1 MVARGARNRG
11 ARLAS
16 IFQSGRII
24 RASDGLRL
32 AGTDPAARAVGWS
45 RAARSCRYSAR
56 DAGVTARERKDRIM
70 TIVYKENAPLRIE
83 AAQDLYRR
91 STLGARRP
99 VDQPD
104 RFAGMLNNANLII
117 TAWCGERCVGI
128 ARTLTDFTYVA
139 YLADLAVD
147 ADYQRQGIGRQLIV
161 ETQQRLMPACMIVLL
176 AAPQAHAY
184 YARLGFAPHPRAW
197 VLRGNCS

>member
-1 MVARGARNRG
+1 MVVRGAWGRG
-11 ARLAS
+11 VRLAS
-16 IFQSGRII
+16 MFQSGRIL

-32 AGTDPAARAVGWS
+32 ASTDPAARTVGWS

-56 DAGVTARERKDRIM
+56 DASVRARERRGHIM
-70 TIVYKENAPLRIE
+70 TIVYNENAPLRIE

-117 TAWCGERCVGI
+117 TAWHGERCVGI

-197 VLRGNCS
+197 VLRGDCS